1 MFTVQ
6 WSADRT
12 RSRWFVHFV
21 YIFSAGRCTF
31 VVVAKFSSI
40 LLIIFVVAL
49 NKYFFTY
56 SVTECVKRF
65 RSLRAMVSH
74 TKVSI
79 LPISPIGPIMLSSL
93 CPILTF
99 WRSQGYLQCGR
110 SKWSRCGIIHVRVK
124 VQVIVWYWWLGPTV
138 FRGKF
143 CQIPRRRLPNSA
155 DHRGKFL
162 EFRGSPRPPMSI
174 AWTTAEI
181 WPFFDFGGRP
191 PSWVLKVWNFNY
203 TGPLS
208 KANTRPMPNFE

>member
-1 MFTVQ
+1 MTTEMLQFEVSPFPWNTFLLRILFSVMFAVQ
-6 WSADRT
+6 WFADRT

-31 VVVAKFSSI
+31 VVVAKSSSI

-49 NKYFFTY
+49 NRYFFTY

-79 LPISPIGPIMLSSL
+79 LPISPIGPKMLSSL

-99 WRSQGYLQCGR
+99 WRSQGYLECGQ

-124 VQVIVWYWWLGPTV
+124 VQVIVWYWWSKGP
-138 FRGKF
+138 KL
-143 CQIPRRRLPNSA
+143 IIALW
-155 DHRGKFL
+155 
-162 EFRGSPRPPMSI
+162 MS
-174 AWTTAEI
+174 
-181 WPFFDFGGRP
+181 RYQC
-191 PSWVLKVWNFNY
+191 S
-203 TGPLS
+203 
-208 KANTRPMPNFE
+208 PNFRSFQQAAPSLFYILSVLHSHSLCLF